1 MKGATRKK
9 EEKERGEKE
18 RERSGKEKKIQEI
31 ITSPMV
37 RIKKRKARRERGET
51 SRGGTT
57 SFSYLLTFVPSKVN
71 YSRLPIGILP
81 SFPLQARGEGRGDA
95 RCRSRRV
102 RGVRMPPSETSET
115 SPLTVREG

>member
-18 RERSGKEKKIQEI
+18 REKREGKKDTRNNYFPDGKDKKKEKQDG
-31 ITSPMV
+31 
-37 RIKKRKARRERGET
+37 REVKLAAGA
-51 SRGGTT
+51 T

-81 SFPLQARGEGRGDA
+81 SFPLQARGEGRGDG